1 MALYFWKY
9 CFEEACLLSYTASKA
24 QHGYKV
30 VQFKKKTNKK
40 NTTEF
45 LSHIASLAVLWGT

>member
-30 VQFKKKTNKK
+30 VQFKKNKQK

-45 LSHIASLAVLWGT
+45 LLHIASLAVLWGT